1 VRKRKAND
9 TGNAIAGLQPAS
21 RNTYE
26 QLEARTK
33 HIPQELIDTWPQVSP
48 QILEQ
53 VVAVLRDAKKD
64 IANAQRD
71 ERKVIAAHDT
81 LNPLVKKLSRLLAS
95 SRIPPQAKDI
105 HFNIGK
111 LTERNTQVSREATT
125 ARHAK
130 QLLTEQANIAR
141 NLLHQDEKNLEQL
154 KRNTKKWRA
163 EWKHQ
168 EKRGRVSTTMP
179 IARLTVHRSDPFQIH
194 PFLQDEED
202 KGGTSDGPD
211 DINLQPSAPPE
222 LSLLETADTELGP
235 VLTQL
240 RRSLE
245 NMQGNHAQ
253 VRGIDEAIRQTQ
265 AALDDVLS
273 KHASASQ
280 YAAL

>member
-1 VRKRKAND
+1 MRKRKAND

-168 EKRGRVSTTMP
+168 EKRGR
-179 IARLTVHRSDPFQIH
+179 IH